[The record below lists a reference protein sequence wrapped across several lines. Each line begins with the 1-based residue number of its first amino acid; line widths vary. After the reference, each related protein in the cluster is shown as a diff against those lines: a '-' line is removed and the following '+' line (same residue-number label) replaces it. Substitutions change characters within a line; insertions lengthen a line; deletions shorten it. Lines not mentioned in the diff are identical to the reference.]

1 MNYSL
6 IIPIYNEGHSLNKLL
21 KQLRKFDS
29 SIEIIIIDDGS
40 NDNTRSILENQSSF
54 KVIRHQKNL
63 GKGASIKSGINDAN
77 NKNIILLDGDLEV
90 EMSCVKD
97 GMRVYENHYP
107 NVVVNGCRW
116 NEKSN
121 SGFNINTY
129 GNFIINYIFNK
140 LYKTKIKDVLCCVKI
155 FEKELFNSLNITSK
169 SFSIEIEIMSKL
181 ALKRKKINEIDV
193 VYNRRSSNDGKKL
206 KLSDAWG
213 ILWKM
218 LEIRFNYNYASALF
232 FLI

>member
-40 NDNTRSILENQSSF
+40 NDNTRSILKNQSSF

-63 GKGASIKSGINDAN
+63 GKGASITSGINDAN
-77 NKNIILLDGDLEV
+77 NENIILMDGDLEV
-90 EMSCVKD
+90 EMSCIKD
-97 GMRVYENHYP
+97 GMKVYENYYP

-121 SGFNINTY
+121 SGFNLNTY
-129 GNFIINYIFNK
+129 GNFIINYIFTWR
-140 LYKTKIKDVLCCVKI
+140 Y
-155 FEKELFNSLNITSK
+155 
-169 SFSIEIEIMSKL
+169 
-181 ALKRKKINEIDV
+181 ID
-193 VYNRRSSNDGKKL
+193 RG
-206 KLSDAWG
+206 W
-213 ILWKM
+213 I
-218 LEIRFNYNYASALF
+218 I
-232 FLI
+232 II

>member
-40 NDNTRSILENQSSF
+40 NDNTKSILENQSPF

-63 GKGASIKSGINDAN
+63 GKGASVTSGINNAN
-77 NKNIILLDGDLEV
+77 HENIILMDGDLEV
-90 EMSCVKD
+90 EMNCILD
-97 GMRVYENHYP
+97 GMKVYENYYP
-107 NVVVNGCRW
+107 NVVINGCRW
-116 NEKSN
+116 NDKSN
-121 SGFNINTY
+121 SGFNINTI
-129 GNFIINYIFNK
+129 GNYIINYIFNK
-140 LYKTKIKDVLCCVKI
+140 LYKTNVKDVLCCVKI
-155 FEKELFNSLNITSK
+155 FDKEFFNSLNITSK

-181 ALKRKKINEIDV
+181 ALRRKKIDEIDV

-206 KLSDAWG
+206 RITDAWE

-218 LEIRFNYNYASALF
+218 FEIRFNYD
-232 FLI
+232 

>member
-40 NDNTRSILENQSSF
+40 NDNTRSILKNQSSF

-63 GKGASIKSGINDAN
+63 GKGASITSGINDAN
-77 NKNIILLDGDLEV
+77 NENIILMDGDLEV
-90 EMSCVKD
+90 EMSCIKD
-97 GMRVYENHYP
+97 GIKVYENYYP

-116 NEKSN
+116 NKKSN
-121 SGFNINTY
+121 SGFNLNTY

-140 LYKTKIKDVLCCVKI
+140 LYKTKSKDVLCCVKI
-155 FEKELFNSLNITSK
+155 FEKELFNSLKITSK

-181 ALKRKKINEIDV
+181 ALKRKNINEIDV

-206 KLSDAWG
+206 KFSDAWV

-218 LEIRFNYNYASALF
+218 LEIRFNYFYASALF

>member
-6 IIPIYNEGHSLNKLL
+6 IIPIYNEGHSLNQLL

-40 NDNTRSILENQSSF
+40 NDNTRSILKNQSSF

-63 GKGASIKSGINDAN
+63 GKGASITSGINDAN
-77 NKNIILLDGDLEV
+77 NENIILMDGDLEV
-90 EMSCVKD
+90 EMSCIKD
-97 GMRVYENHYP
+97 GMKVYENYYP

-121 SGFNINTY
+121 SGFNLNTY

-140 LYKTKIKDVLCCVKI
+140 LYKTKVKDVLCCVKI

-169 SFSIEIEIMSKL
+169 SFSIEIETMSKL
-181 ALKRKKINEIDV
+181 ALKRKK
-193 VYNRRSSNDGKKL
+193 
-206 KLSDAWG
+206 
-213 ILWKM
+213 
-218 LEIRFNYNYASALF
+218 
-232 FLI
+232 

>member
-40 NDNTRSILENQSSF
+40 NDSTREILNNQSLF

-63 GKGASIKSGINDAN
+63 GKGASITSGINDAN
-77 NKNIILLDGDLEV
+77 NENIILMDGDLEV
-90 EMSCVKD
+90 EMSCIKD
-97 GMRVYENHYP
+97 GIKVYENFYP
-107 NVVVNGCRW
+107 NVVINGCRW

-121 SGFNINTY
+121 SGFNVNTY

-140 LYKTKIKDVLCCVKI
+140 LYKTKVKDALCCVKI

-193 VYNRRSSNDGKKL
+193 IYKRRSSNDGKKL
-206 KLSDAWG
+206 KFSDAWG